1 MSLLL
6 AFVIGVIVYLLTH
19 SVLWA
24 FLVVLLLALLGFG
37 FDRPYGYRRRGPL

>member
-6 AFVIGVIVYLLTH
+6 AFVIGVIVYLLTG

-24 FLVVLLLALLGFG
+24 LLVVVVLALLGFG
-37 FDRPYGYRRRGPL
+37 VDQPYGYRRRRL